1 MAQSLLAHG
10 ANRNI
15 KDNEGKTA
23 MDGIAEANIT
33 REEAAVLRK
42 LIAAIPSAATA
53 SRQAALL
60 PQGHGA
66 TPPGWPPEV

>member
-33 REEAAVLRK
+33 
-42 LIAAIPSAATA
+42 
-53 SRQAALL
+53 
-60 PQGHGA
+60 
-66 TPPGWPPEV
+66 